1 MNPLNCLVIIPIYQ
15 LSFSDEEKLSLKTI
29 REYLGAYGIC
39 FVTPVSLDISML
51 IQLGETV
58 EKFEDHYFAG
68 IGGYNRL
75 LKCSDFYRR
84 FAFKEYI
91 LISQLDCLILKDDLA
106 HWINKGWDYIAAPW
120 FKGFAGDHAPGL
132 WRVGNGGL
140 SLRKVESFL
149 RILKQTITA
158 GAIYPRWG
166 HYSWTPPFEFLE
178 ADLYRKISA
187 LNALNPFS
195 RQHSVE
201 DELKRFP
208 YNEDVFWGIEARK
221 FDQSFKVAD
230 VSEGLNFAFE
240 VSPRWCFK
248 KTGRRLPFGCHAWAR
263 YDRDFWEEVLA
274 DQEKSV

>member
-1 MNPLNCLVIIPIYQ
+1 MNSICKIIVPIYQ
-15 LSFSDEEKLSLKTI
+15 LNLSVDEEIALVQLRKKLNN
-29 REYLGAYGIC
+29 YPIC
-39 FVTPVSLDISML
+39 FISPESLDISNVIKPGES
-51 IQLGETV
+51 IQR
-58 EKFEDHYFAG
+58 FPDHYFKG
-68 IGGYNRL
+68 LEGYNTL
-75 LKCSDFYRR
+75 LKSSVFYNS
-84 FAFKEYI
+84 FLGHEYI
-91 LISQLDCLILKDDLA
+91 LIVQLDCLILGDDLEE
-106 HWINKGWDYIAAPW
+106 WLQVGWDYIAAPW

-149 RILKQTITA
+149 RVLKQTITA